1 MRSTHREMRCSAAVQ
16 AARYRAARRAAMR
29 AAHCEIRPGENVILQ
44 YLNHNGRPAPAVRA
58 AANVRPAGTAP
69 SPTAKSLPL
78 APAGTASNFAWSGK
92 KTATLYRVTAPADPV
107 LVHGNRLGRAKGPQP
122 VPLQCDAP
130 PCGPP
135 P

>member
-1 MRSTHREMRCSAAVQ
+1 MQ
-16 AARYRAARRAAMR
+16 AARYRAASRRHRTFA
-29 AAHCEIRPGENVILQ
+29 
-44 YLNHNGRPAPAVRA
+44 NG
-58 AANVRPAGTAP
+58 
-69 SPTAKSLPL
+69 KSLSL

-92 KTATLYRVTAPADPV
+92 KTATLYRMTVPADPV
-107 LVHGNRLGRAKGPQP
+107 LVHGNRLGGAKGPYP